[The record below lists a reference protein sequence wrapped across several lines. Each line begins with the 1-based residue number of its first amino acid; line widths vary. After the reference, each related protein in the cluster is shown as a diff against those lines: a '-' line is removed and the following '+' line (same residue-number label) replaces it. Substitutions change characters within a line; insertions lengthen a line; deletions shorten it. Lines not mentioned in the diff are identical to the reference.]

1 MVEMLL
7 AISGLLLHP
16 AVGFPFPCLWLF
28 ITSKTE
34 GSQCSSKMEGHS
46 RYSKSIFPPFL
57 GWKWPLLTVLDLSNN
72 YLNGTIP
79 SDVGTLSR
87 LRYLDLSYNYF
98 SVINSGSIPKEIG
111 MLSALKRFDLSN
123 SLIGEIPGSIGN
135 LANLLF
141 LYLYANELS
150 GSIPQQIGMLKSL
163 NDLDLSENNLVG
175 SLPHSVRNLT
185 GLHYLGL
192 FDNKIS
198 GSIPKEV
205 GMLSSLTYLKLFINN
220 LSGFI
225 PTEMNNLTSLKV
237 QSPRRTVQ
245 VYVEFGLNTLTGN
258 VSEDLAVNGYSPEI
272 EMLSGLARLNLA
284 ANNLNGSIPRWLW
297 KCKTLL
303 ELNLIAILLYPIAVF
318 RNRLSGAIPSEVG
331 NLSFLQ
337 VLDLSQNLLI
347 NKTDLTS
354 VDISENHLQGPLP
367 HNKAFQ
373 EASLEALRNNEGF
386 PNFMHTAT
394 CIYIVEAT
402 EEFDSKYCIGV
413 GRYGSV
419 YKTQLSNG
427 QVVVVKKRHP
437 LPEDVVADQKPFCSE
452 IQALTEI
459 RHRNILKL
467 HGFCSHPR
475 HSLLVYE
482 FLEGGSL
489 EKILKTDEQAVE
501 LDWIK
506 RVNVVKGVAN
516 AVSYMHH
523 DCSPPIAHCYI
534 SSKNILLDSD
544 YEAHVAD
551 FGAARLLKPDSS
563 NWTSFEGTLSYT
575 GPCGGAYTSTLHCR
589 RLARMLQKR
598 HDVLHT
604 SSSMVTH
611 HHNYGNSP
619 DDPSFNRSDD
629 SFVVAYKYGHQTCK
643 RKDQEQ
649 EPKSK
654 TSPTT
659 KKRNDE
665 AEQSTSTHIKHGRA
679 STAAAGVFFPPARE
693 T

>member
-1 MVEMLL
+1 M
-7 AISGLLLHP
+7 G
-16 AVGFPFPCLWLF
+16 
-28 ITSKTE
+28 
-34 GSQCSSKMEGHS
+34 Q
-46 RYSKSIFPPFL
+46 
-57 GWKWPLLTVLDLSNN
+57 
-72 YLNGTIP
+72 
-79 SDVGTLSR
+79 
-87 LRYLDLSYNYF
+87 
-98 SVINSGSIPKEIG
+98 
-111 MLSALKRFDLSN
+111 
-123 SLIGEIPGSIGN
+123 
-135 LANLLF
+135 
-141 LYLYANELS
+141 
-150 GSIPQQIGMLKSL
+150 
-163 NDLDLSENNLVG
+163 
-175 SLPHSVRNLT
+175 
-185 GLHYLGL
+185 
-192 FDNKIS
+192 
-198 GSIPKEV
+198 
-205 GMLSSLTYLKLFINN
+205 
-220 LSGFI
+220 
-225 PTEMNNLTSLKV
+225 
-237 QSPRRTVQ
+237 
-245 VYVEFGLNTLTGN
+245 
-258 VSEDLAVNGYSPEI
+258 YSPEI

-303 ELNLIAILLYPIAVF
+303 ELNLSVNRSSSTQQGLSRGFIGGFEEQRRLV
-318 RNRLSGAIPSEVG
+318 RNTTRLEP
-331 NLSFLQ
+331 
-337 VLDLSQNLLI
+337 
-347 NKTDLTS
+347 
-354 VDISENHLQGPLP
+354 
-367 HNKAFQ
+367 
-373 EASLEALRNNEGF
+373 
-386 PNFMHTAT
+386 
-394 CIYIVEAT
+394 YIVEAT

-665 AEQSTSTHIKHGRA
+665 AEQSTSTHIKQ
-679 STAAAGVFFPPARE
+679 
-693 T
+693 